1 LRVADELAFA
11 HPDLATELRLVNL
24 ELRAGTARADALK
37 NLANRTDVDDV
48 ASLVAMLVQTDKFG
62 TSIAQ
67 SLRVHSDTVRTK
79 RRQRAEE
86 AAAKTGVKMVFPL
99 VFCIFP
105 AIWVVTIGPAAI
117 KFVQVLFPMFQK

>member
-1 LRVADELAFA
+1 
-11 HPDLATELRLVNL
+11 
-24 ELRAGTARADALK
+24 
-37 NLANRTDVDDV
+37 
-48 ASLVAMLVQTDKFG
+48 M
-62 TSIAQ
+62 
-67 SLRVHSDTVRTK
+67 RTK

-117 KFVQVLFPMFQK
+117 KFVQVLFPMAQN